1 VFSTAESEVGN
12 TEVASAYPGDVTI
25 LVTGA
30 TGNVGRLVVDELLR
44 ADVPQVRALTVNPA
58 RAALPDGVEVVRGY
72 VGKPET
78 LGGVFD
84 GVDVVYLAP
93 VPAVAREVA
102 ALARDAGVRRIVTLT
117 GGPGT
122 EWHGIEGDVE
132 ASGLACTHL
141 EPGEFM
147 TNATVWSD
155 QIRRSG
161 RVLGAYPTAANAPIA
176 LEDIAAVAAR
186 ALLDESHS
194 GRTYELTGPESLAHP
209 EMVRAIGRALGRDI
223 PFVEVPRE
231 EAEAV
236 LAEAMGEYAG
246 WYLDGRA
253 RLVDHPQEPTTTVA
267 DVLGRP
273 ATTFAQWAEA
283 NADLFR

>member
-1 VFSTAESEVGN
+1 MA
-12 TEVASAYPGDVTI
+12 I

-44 ADVPQVRALTVNPA
+44 AGAPVVRALTVNPA
-58 RAALPDGVEVVRGY
+58 RAALPEGVEVAKGY
-72 VGKPET
+72 VGRPES
-78 LGGVFD
+78 LDGVFD
-84 GVDVVYLAP
+84 GIDTVYLAP

-102 ALARDAGVRRIVTLT
+102 VLARDAGVRRLVTLT

-122 EWHGIEGDVE
+122 EWYGIEADVE
-132 ASGLACTHL
+132 ASGLECTHL

-147 TNATVWSD
+147 SNATIWAE
-155 QIRRSG
+155 QIRTTG
-161 RVLGAYPTAANAPIA
+161 RVVGAYPTAANAPIA

-194 GRTYELTGPESLAHP
+194 GRTYELTGPELLTHP
-209 EMVRAIGRALGRDI
+209 QIVHEIGRVLGRDV
-223 PFVEVPRE
+223 PFVEAPRE
-231 EAEAV
+231 EAE
-236 LAEAMGEYAG
+236 EALSRVMGEYAG

-253 RLVDHPQEPTTTVA
+253 AFVDRPQLPTTAVA

-273 ATTFAQWAEA
+273 ATTFAQWAEK
-283 NADLFR
+283 NAGLFR